1 MSDNNIVIPRDE
13 ILGRVSERWAGLET
27 EHVNAERWACDV
39 PDDMSLAEWHYEQA
53 LNSLAIAVEMKRLG
67 H

>member
-1 MSDNNIVIPRDE
+1 MVNDSIVIPRDE
-13 ILGRVSERWAGLET
+13 ILGRVP
-27 EHVNAERWACDV
+27 ERWACDV